1 MYPEIEL
8 IVLVEDDPFE
18 AELFQKTI
26 RDMGL
31 SSFVRVFRTGG
42 EAVENIMAIRPD
54 SFPVSLFVLD
64 IDLPDF
70 GGTSVCN
77 MIKQHPF
84 LSDSSIVF
92 LTHMP
97 SRKSYDLKEEHPGV
111 EVFKKPVSLD
121 EYEVVITNIL
131 EYAKRSQKHKVA

>member
-8 IVLVEDDPFE
+8 IVLVEEDPYE
-18 AELFQKTI
+18 AELFQMTS

-42 EAVENIMAIRPD
+42 EAVESIMSIRPD
-54 SFPVSLFVLD
+54 SFPVSLFVLN

-70 GGTSVCN
+70 KGTSVCD
-77 MIKQHPF
+77 MIRQHPF

-92 LTHMP
+92 LTHVP
-97 SRKSYDLKEEHPGV
+97 SRKSHEIKAEYPGV
-111 EVFKKPVSLD
+111 EVFKKPISLD
-121 EYEVVITNIL
+121 EYEGVITNIL
-131 EYAKRSQKHKVA
+131 EYAKRSREHQVA